1 MSTTRTSAIDIP
13 IQDFSTASINAYKA
27 AGYKAIAHYSDGT
40 EKEVDW
46 STVKDPTPDP
56 AKSVFEAA
64 SKATEAIANAI
75 NQHFFTDGSGVHVT
89 QDSSSPDTQHNILIN
104 SGGILLRIGKMVL
117 SALSSAGVTIY
128 DGKGNAASNV
138 RATFGSSGVVI
149 GSQSDTHSSVTSDGF
164 TVYDGSGTKTAHIS
178 TSECSIGSTNRVVIS
193 ASPSEKSSAYST
205 ALKMIA
211 HSSSNN
217 TDAEVFEISCANIPT
232 LPAEATAS
240 VRIGVPNAGHTTMD
254 SGGMTVYNGS
264 TALAS
269 YRSTLARIGTDDGNH
284 VDIDSNGM
292 RIAKGSGVNAV
303 VYANYS
309 GDTIM
314 LGESSKAAVK
324 FCGGGA
330 EISYWSNGSG
340 DRMYLSA
347 PDSVGIGAGHTEAE
361 SSSLWCNQDGTLSAN
376 FRGLTIFGMNAKGD
390 YSAGTVMSL
399 LSQTPIKIGVKQVES
414 GANVS
419 AYRIGNVVF
428 FQYAFNIGAHSAWED
443 VTLASGLPTTS
454 QATRKFPVAAQGGA
468 WKGICTSVYPDGT
481 VHLEMKGDSFSNGS
495 WIFASG
501 SYFADKFSV

>member
-1 MSTTRTSAIDIP
+1 MSTTRTYAIDIP

-40 EKEVDW
+40 EREVDW

-64 SKATEAIANAI
+64 SKATEVIANAI
-75 NQHFFTDGSGVHVT
+75 HQHFFTDGSGVHVT

-104 SGGILLRIGKMVL
+104 SGGILLRIGKKVL

-149 GSQSDTHSSVTSDGF
+149 GSQSDVHSSVTSDGF
-164 TVYDGSGTKTAHIS
+164 TVYNGSGTKTAHIS
-178 TSECSIGSTNRVVIS
+178 TGECSIGSTNRVVIS
-193 ASPSEKSSAYST
+193 ASPSEQSSQAST

-211 HSSSNN
+211 HSNSNN
-217 TDAEVFEISCANIPT
+217 TDAEVFEVSCANISH

-240 VRIGVPNAGHTTMD
+240 VRIGVPSSGHTTID
-254 SGGMTVYNGS
+254 SNGMTIYNGS
-264 TALAS
+264 TAP
-269 YRSTLARIGTDDGNH
+269 
-284 VDIDSNGM
+284 
-292 RIAKGSGVNAV
+292 AK
-303 VYANYS
+303 YS

-324 FCGGGA
+324 FCGGSA
-330 EISYWSNGSG
+330 EISYWSNEFG

-361 SSSLWCNQDGTLSAN
+361 SSSLWCDKDGNIHAN
-376 FRGLTIFGMNAKGD
+376 FRGLTIFGMNARSD

-399 LSQTPIKIGVKQVES
+399 LSQTPINIRVNQVER

-419 AYRIGNVVF
+419 AYRIGNIVF
-428 FQYAFNIGAHSAWED
+428 FQYAFNMGAHAAWED
-443 VTLASGLPTTS
+443 VTLASGLPATS
-454 QATRKFPVAAQGGA
+454 QATRRFPVAAQEGA
-468 WKGICTSVYPDGT
+468 YRGICTSVYHDGT
-481 VHLEMKGDSFSNGS
+481 VHLEMKGDSLPNGS